1 MLSRLRRAPAAP
13 PAIHEPPAPPPPAAA
28 RREKESRWLASIGL
42 KGGRGAGRDRDRE
55 RDKEKEG
62 GSAAAPSV
70 RSAKSARSFR
80 FGLGGGGG
88 RARSGRKG
96 AVAHGVTLSASRAT
110 LALPSNAGGDARER
124 AGTALMETGR
134 RASSSAPPLSAPHA
148 SSSALE
154 SAQPQPRQRDA
165 TVSLA
170 QRLQELAIANADGL
184 LDEDEYRILR
194 GQLFVSGAGA
204 ADGAE
209 EEEVARLAKG
219 TLAVPSLKQ
228 IEREGRRAPS
238 NIVPSSPPEMHL
250 SPSDAARLVP
260 PTSTPHLLP
269 SAASQ
274 RAPSLAS
281 TARSKRASG
290 LAGLFRRPSAASA
303 HSGVEPLSEGWTH
316 VSSPAL
322 SASTSSPPLD
332 DGASTFSRRSS
343 RRTTNYTEPPTQ
355 SPPLAGGYTTHR
367 TRSIRH
373 HAGLGSSAFSPRLGS
388 ARASSPELEIV
399 STSGRLAAT
408 TMTRTAPASRSAHRS
423 GAHSHASR
431 SSVSHS
437 SAALYP
443 LPAVPS
449 SSDPAV
455 LAAAGREPG
464 AAELRGEIGEIEEEW
479 RRMRG
484 AWEEAVEREVRGW
497 EDEVGEEVVSGL
509 WSFTGGEAGGKP
521 PRHGRADELHVAVPS
536 WSIPAPTTHDMATLP
551 PFLARAPPAPVPPGL
566 PDDIDLSARALQR
579 RVRELQARQDA
590 TEEKY
595 QRRVDFLRAKLRA
608 AEIKERLR

>member
-13 PAIHEPPAPPPPAAA
+13 PPAIHEPPAPPPPPSA

-110 LALPSNAGGDARER
+110 PALPSNAGGDARER

-228 IEREGRRAPS
+228 IEREGRRA
-238 NIVPSSPPEMHL
+238 
-250 SPSDAARLVP
+250 
-260 PTSTPHLLP
+260 
-269 SAASQ
+269 SQ

-373 HAGLGSSAFSPRLGS
+373 LAGLGSSAFSPRLGS
-388 ARASSPELEIV
+388 ARASSPELELV

-423 GAHSHASR
+423 SAHSHASR

-536 WSIPAPTTHDMATLP
+536 WEIPAPTTHDMATLP